1 MNKISFLIYSEIF
14 EIINASEPWGIF
26 PKSLTFFFFS
36 LSLENSFMKSS
47 NIINIFI

>member
-26 PKSLTFFFFS
+26 PKTLTFFFFS
-36 LSLENSFMKSS
+36 LSLENSN
-47 NIINIFI
+47 NISIYINITI